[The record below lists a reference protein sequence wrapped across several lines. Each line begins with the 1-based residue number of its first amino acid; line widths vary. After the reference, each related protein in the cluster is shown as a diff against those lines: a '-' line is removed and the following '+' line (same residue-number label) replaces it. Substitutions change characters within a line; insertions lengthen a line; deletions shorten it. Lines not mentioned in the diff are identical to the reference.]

1 MGSVNVTH
9 TTEFISGD
17 SPVRIGN
24 QFPVTISTLTNTHVS
39 RYTLATATNRILL
52 NIGSAATDDIADFD
66 YLVIISDQDL
76 LLEIIGT
83 ATLDNSNVKIK
94 ANIPFILGYSTTLAY
109 DAAGAFAG
117 ASQAITKI
125 TVRNNSGSTANIQLF
140 AAT

>member
-1 MGSVNVTH
+1 LGSVNVTH

-24 QFPVTISTLTNTHVS
+24 QFPVTISTLTNTHVA
-39 RYTLATATNRILL
+39 RYTLATATNKILL
-52 NIGSAATDDIADFD
+52 SIGSAATDDIADFD

-76 LLEIIGT
+76 LIEWYGT
-83 ATLDNSNVKIK
+83 SVSSNANAKLK

-109 DAAGAFAG
+109 DAAGTFAG
-117 ASQAITKI
+117 ASQAITRI